1 MFPTQ
6 QQGYKNALKSNTNT
20 SPTLSKPI
28 NTNELLKK
36 LQTEVRQTITDKIN
50 RTIKITIE
58 KIINE
63 KLEARFDKHT
73 QEVNDNMNK
82 KFEMLLAAM
91 NITNAKRKQAA
102 PLEHELDIEENALPN
117 ESSTKN

>member
-91 NITNAKRKQAA
+91 YITNAKRKQAA